1 MRQKIWCRFSGE
13 TSLGW
18 YILRN
23 KIQTP
28 KPGDRVQLKLNTP
41 MSKFDSWK
49 TFRVVDT
56 EIEEDPQGN
65 IKVFVIE
72 EENR

>member
-1 MRQKIWCRFSGE
+1 M
-13 TSLGW
+13 GW

-28 KPGDRVQLKLNTP
+28 KTGDRIQLKLNTP

-49 TFRVVDT
+49 PFKVVGT